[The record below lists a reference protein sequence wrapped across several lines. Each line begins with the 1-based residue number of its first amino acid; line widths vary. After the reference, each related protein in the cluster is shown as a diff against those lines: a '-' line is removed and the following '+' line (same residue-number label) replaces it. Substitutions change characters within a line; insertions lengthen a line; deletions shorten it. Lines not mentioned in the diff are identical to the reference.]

1 MISVIEGQLSI
12 FDIPTITPKEEVK
25 KVIDPDKNTDD
36 EIINRYKDIAVRIVK
51 CFGGRYCVE
60 TEKEEIVC
68 YKNGKED
75 YRGEWINFD
84 ICKLR
89 ALLPMDEILFAK
101 HDFKVNYKQEQILE
115 EFKKAR
121 KVEKVIKRF
130 GDSSYIVITSD
141 SKYGVD
147 VHVINPKGW
156 IVDYIN
162 MPIYKNNEVVFQN
175 DIEEFKDSKEE
186 IKNDGEEIQLGSNV
200 RVNYHNKEYIGK
212 VVKIYGPSNKI
223 ANVIFNGMHSAFY
236 MDHVQ
241 KVDEV
246 I

>member
-1 MISVIEGQLSI
+1 
-12 FDIPTITPKEEVK
+12 
-25 KVIDPDKNTDD
+25 
-36 EIINRYKDIAVRIVK
+36 
-51 CFGGRYCVE
+51 
-60 TEKEEIVC
+60 
-68 YKNGKED
+68 
-75 YRGEWINFD
+75 
-84 ICKLR
+84 
-89 ALLPMDEILFAK
+89 
-101 HDFKVNYKQEQILE
+101 
-115 EFKKAR
+115 
-121 KVEKVIKRF
+121 
-130 GDSSYIVITSD
+130 
-141 SKYGVD
+141 
-147 VHVINPKGW
+147 
-156 IVDYIN
+156 